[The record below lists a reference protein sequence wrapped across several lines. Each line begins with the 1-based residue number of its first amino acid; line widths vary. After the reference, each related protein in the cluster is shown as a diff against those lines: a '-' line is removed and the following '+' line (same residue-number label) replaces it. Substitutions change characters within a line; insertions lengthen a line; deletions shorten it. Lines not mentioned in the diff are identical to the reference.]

1 MHAFVDTAGRTWELS
16 IHVAAIKRVR
26 GLVGLDLYGLID
38 DGFQPLAKLV
48 GDPVQLADVLYC
60 LVKDQADAKNIS
72 DEEFGRSL
80 AGDAILR
87 AADAFVDELVSFFP
101 DPRARASLARVVEA
115 GRTVKA
121 KLLDH
126 AEAELDRLD
135 PAEAARTWIASRGNS
150 PVPSASTPG
159 RSPSA
164 NSS

>member
-26 GLVGLDLYGLID
+26 GLVGVDLYGLID

-60 LVKDQADAKNIS
+60 LVKDQADAKGIS

-87 AADAFVDELVSFFP
+87 AADSFVDELVSFFP
-101 DPRARASLARVVEA
+101 DPRARAGLARVVEA

-150 PVPSASTPG
+150 PGPSASTPAP
-159 RSPSA
+159 SPSA

>member
-1 MHAFVDTAGRTWELS
+1 MHAFVDTAGRTWEVS

-26 GLVGLDLYGLID
+26 GLVGVDLYGLID

-60 LVKDQADAKNIS
+60 LVKDQSEAKGIS

-87 AADAFVDELVSFFP
+87 AADCFVDELIGFFP
-101 DPRARASLARVVEA
+101 DPRARASLTRVVEA

-135 PAEAARTWIASRGNS
+135 TAEAARTWIASRGNS
-150 PVPSASTPG
+150 PDPSASTPA